1 MAILHTLSCGTEKGL
16 LSKLIDKES
25 PFRCSNELAANKLAT
40 IKTTKRLFQ
49 GQLIRDVLIHII
61 IERINGI

>member
-1 MAILHTLSCGTEKGL
+1 L

-49 GQLIRDVLIHII
+49 GQLNITCIKIAKTCFPIFKPMAVKENSSVNSL
-61 IERINGI
+61 

>member
-1 MAILHTLSCGTEKGL
+1 KGL

-25 PFRCSNELAANKLAT
+25 PFRCSNKLAANKLAT

-49 GQLIRDVLIHII
+49 GQLSIDTLPVVRNEISTHNTAAFFEYV
-61 IERINGI
+61 

>member
-1 MAILHTLSCGTEKGL
+1 V
-16 LSKLIDKES
+16 SKLIDKES

-49 GQLIRDVLIHII
+49 GQLNSYQFSNLSFWFCQISISK
-61 IERINGI
+61 ERIDRNLDC